1 MSIINRTLALAVFGL
16 LVCSIAVAHTDGI
29 YNPTANSV
37 GDTQGIDSNGA
48 GAVQPTGDILMV
60 DAVSLV
66 LQTDAA
72 SFICRA
78 GGC

>member
-1 MSIINRTLALAVFGL
+1 MSTINKTIALSFLALLA
-16 LVCSIAVAHTDGI
+16 CSIAVAHTDGI

-37 GDTQGIDSNGA
+37 GSFEGIDSNA
-48 GAVQPTGDILMV
+48 GAVVQPTGDVLMV
-60 DAVSLV
+60 DGVSLI

-72 SFICRA
+72 SFVCRA